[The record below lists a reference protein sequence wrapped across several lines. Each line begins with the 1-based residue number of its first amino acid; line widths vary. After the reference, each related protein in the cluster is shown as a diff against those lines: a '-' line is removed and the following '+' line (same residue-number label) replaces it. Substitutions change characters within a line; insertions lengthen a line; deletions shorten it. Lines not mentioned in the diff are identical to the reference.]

1 MQNIVFKLNS
11 KTQAFSA
18 KNGIPNLNLDLLATA
33 STYGIVIIGSV
44 NAELIVAP
52 LKNLESNQALTQD
65 APLRTIPLPSP
76 ANQISINCDGSI
88 LAVDVKISGTPHI
101 QLYSVASFLK
111 PVSSRHT
118 RENL

>member
-18 KNGIPNLNLDLLATA
+18 KNGVPNLNLDLLATA

-44 NAELIVAP
+44 NPELIVAP
-52 LKNLESNQALTQD
+52 LKNLESSQALTQD

-76 ANQISINCDGSI
+76 PNQISINCDGSI
-88 LAVDVKISGTPHI
+88 LAVDVKISGIPHI

-111 PVSSRHT
+111 PVSS
-118 RENL
+118 